1 MNKKIV
7 IGIAVA
13 LIILVIVGIVYAISK
28 VGNKPDETL
37 GNNEE
42 GLENISNLDEF
53 YSLSLT
59 KDKDIRNLPEGYT
72 SFDAQKDNWFVVGAM
87 VHNDNL
93 YTEFMND
100 YKNKKMAFIRVAQN
114 TIEGDLV
121 LYDILYYDKTDKL
134 YLVHDSTRDEYT
146 SEPIIYLEEYKNIS
160 TYETNN
166 HLYWVLYNEPITEEN
181 FSTDNVFVITTIN

>member
-1 MNKKIV
+1 MNKKII
-7 IGIAVA
+7 IGIAIA
-13 LIILVIVGIVYAISK
+13 LIIVVIVGIVYGISK
-28 VGNKPDETL
+28 GGNKPVETL
-37 GNNEE
+37 GNNED
-42 GLENISNLDEF
+42 GAENISNLDEF

-59 KDKDIRNLPEGYT
+59 KDKDIRNLPEGYA
-72 SFDAQKDNWFVVGAM
+72 SSEAQKDNCFVVGAM

-100 YKNKKMAFIRVAQN
+100 YKNKKTAFIRVAQN

-146 SEPIIYLEEYKNIS
+146 SEPIIYLEEYKNTS

-166 HLYWVLYNEPITEEN
+166 RLYWVLYNEPITEEN

>member
-13 LIILVIVGIVYAISK
+13 LIILVIVGVVYAISK
-28 VGNKPDETL
+28 VGNKPVETL
-37 GNNEE
+37 ENNEG

-72 SFDAQKDNWFVVGAM
+72 SFDAQKDNCFVVGAM

-100 YKNKKMAFIRVAQN
+100 YKNKKTAFIRVAQN

-121 LYDILYYDKTDKL
+121 LYDILYYNKTDRL
-134 YLVHDSTRDEYT
+134 YIVNDSTRDKYT
-146 SEPIIYLEEYKNIS
+146 NEATIYLGEYKNIS
-160 TYETNN
+160 ECAINN
-166 HLYWVLYNEPITEEN
+166 HLYWVLYNETITDEN
-181 FSTDNVFVITTIN
+181 FQTDNVFVITTIN

>member
-1 MNKKIV
+1 MNKKII
-7 IGIAVA
+7 IGIVIS
-13 LIILVIVGIVYAISK
+13 LIIVVIVGIVYGISK
-28 VGNKPDETL
+28 VGNKPVETL

-42 GLENISNLDEF
+42 GPKNISNLDEF

-59 KDKDIRNLPEGYT
+59 KDKDIRKLPEGYT
-72 SFDAQKDNWFVVGAM
+72 SSEAQKDNCFVVGAM

-100 YKNKKMAFIRVAQN
+100 YKNKKTAFIRVAQN

-121 LYDILYYDKTDKL
+121 LYDILYYEKTDKL

-146 SEPIIYLEEYKNIS
+146 SEPIIYLEEYKNTS